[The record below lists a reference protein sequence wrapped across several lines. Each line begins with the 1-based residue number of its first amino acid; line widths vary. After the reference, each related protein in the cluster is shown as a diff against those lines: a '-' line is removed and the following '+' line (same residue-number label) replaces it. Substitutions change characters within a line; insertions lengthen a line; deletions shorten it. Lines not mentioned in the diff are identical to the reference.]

1 MSWHRDYVFFTKKN
15 LPLSIDW
22 SEDLVE
28 KNVLDEMEL
37 NFHSR
42 SDVFGDIV
50 RDIIHHF
57 DDLTALHFFQE
68 RNEADV
74 ADSCKAYK
82 ELFEKRLVTFDYQQ
96 QTQVVDAIKK
106 IFQYTKT
113 QPTIFE
119 EWAYEFFSDS
129 LEDQLHE
136 AESVTLDDFKSNDD
150 NDTFGATMVIL
161 RLIMDLFNKSLEKK
175 QYVGFYEYIP

>member
-1 MSWHRDYVFFTKKN
+1 MSWRRDYVFFTKKN

-22 SEDLVE
+22 SQDLVE
-28 KNVLDEMEL
+28 KDVLDEMEL

-42 SDVFGDIV
+42 YDVFGDIV

-57 DDLTALHFFQE
+57 EDLTVLHFFQE

-74 ADSCKAYK
+74 ADSCEAYQ

-96 QTQVVDAIKK
+96 QNQVVDAIKK

-113 QPTIFE
+113 QPKIFE
-119 EWAYEFFSDS
+119 EWAYEFSSDT

-136 AESVTLDDFKSNDD
+136 AESLTLDYLD
-150 NDTFGATMVIL
+150 NYYENNTFVEMMTVL
-161 RLIMDLFNKSLEKK
+161 RFIMDFFNKSLE
-175 QYVGFYEYIP
+175 QNHYVGFYEYIP